1 MHFKDFQVR
10 DSEAP
15 GFWRGLDGRWYHPAL
30 IGKGAFD
37 HTRMIRAVEESGY
50 SGWINIEYEAND
62 LPRMT
67 GIRLAFEFLKQN
79 SLQFK

>member
-1 MHFKDFQVR
+1 
-10 DSEAP
+10 
-15 GFWRGLDGRWYHPAL
+15 
-30 IGKGAFD
+30 
-37 HTRMIRAVEESGY
+37 MIRAVEESGY